1 MRPIPKM
8 LLLLALIILGSAILF
23 VAIND
28 EDIGSPEAP
37 AQTSAQTPAQP
48 AGTAGR

>member
-8 LLLLALIILGSAILF
+8 LLLFALIILGSAIVF
-23 VAIND
+23 VIIND
-28 EDIGSPEAP
+28 EDIGTPKAP
-37 AQTSAQTPAQP
+37 AQTSAPAPAQT

>member
-8 LLLLALIILGSAILF
+8 LLLFALIILGSAIVF
-23 VAIND
+23 VIIND

-37 AQTSAQTPAQP
+37 AQTSAPSS
-48 AGTAGR
+48 GTAGR